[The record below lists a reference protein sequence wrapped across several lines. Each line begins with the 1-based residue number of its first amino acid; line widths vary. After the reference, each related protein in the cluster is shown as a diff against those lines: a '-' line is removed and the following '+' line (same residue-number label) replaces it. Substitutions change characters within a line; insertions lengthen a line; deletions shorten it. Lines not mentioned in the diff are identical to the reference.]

1 MFAFWRGLIL
11 VFERTAFG
19 DASGTDTE
27 SVPRL
32 FYHTLTIFNA
42 IGCHIWGKTYVYIN
56 IEEAKQGNMNKKNII
71 KIILAVAAVIIV
83 TKGVLFVYDKIE
95 VMNAPTMQEIVE
107 ANPWT
112 VPADW
117 FKTDTIT
124 IKGRIED
131 YDAEEFGFT
140 SMACYYDDVFEK
152 DNTVLVLDIAD
163 DGTFCKKF
171 LASYPV
177 CNSFIADGSKVFFN
191 AIPFFARP
199 GETIDISVRKAS
211 FGRYECVYNNGS
223 SRDVERWLRTSR
235 KLEGVMKPL
244 WKFEGTFDE
253 ANEVADEVWRR
264 AMARL
269 QKVSRS
275 EDYTPMEVQL
285 ALADF
290 QANFGMDYIG
300 CIERIAGGLTKSE
313 ERDSVW
319 YTEILDSAEWK
330 KYLDYETYAP
340 MRRIDYDNPLLF
352 ASSSY
357 FFLQNRVQYAKPVR
371 EDLYKG
377 ILSEGGG
384 MEVNFENYSK
394 KLTNNLAALRK
405 FMGADRENL
414 TAQMC
419 VYKEMAQEF
428 DTWRNTDDLLDS
440 LFPLYLDA
448 LKNPYIR
455 QKAEQFRDRR
465 LAQTDL
471 ATPLPDVP
479 DAKLIRNL
487 NAKFPGRFLI
497 IDFWGM
503 TCGPCRAAIQASK
516 ELRARVAKRDDVK
529 LIFIAGERTAEGS
542 EAYHNYVNEWLAD
555 EVTVCLTNRDFDRL
569 RELFQF
575 NSIPHYETITPDG
588 RRVRE
593 DLSIHG
599 YDDFD
604 YELQRLKEKLK

>member
-300 CIERIAGGLTKSE
+300 CIERIARGLTKSE

-479 DAKLIRNL
+479 EAELIRNL

-555 EVTVCLTNRDFDRL
+555 EETVCLTNRDFDRL

-604 YELQRLKEKLK
+604 YELKRLKEKLK

>member
-285 ALADF
+285 ALADL

-300 CIERIAGGLTKSE
+300 CIERIARGLTKSE

-529 LIFIAGERTAEGS
+529 LIFIAGECTAEGS

-555 EVTVCLTNRDFDRL
+555 EETVCLTNRDFDRL

-604 YELQRLKEKLK
+604 YELKRLKEKLK

>member
-285 ALADF
+285 ALADL

-300 CIERIAGGLTKSE
+300 CIERIARGLTKSE

-503 TCGPCRAAIQASK
+503 TCGPCRAAIQASQ

>member
-177 CNSFIADGSKVFFN
+177 CNSFIADGSKAFFN

-285 ALADF
+285 ALADL

-300 CIERIAGGLTKSE
+300 CIERIARGLTKSE

-340 MRRIDYDNPLLF
+340 MRRIDDDNPLLF

-555 EVTVCLTNRDFDRL
+555 EETVCLTNRDFDRL

-604 YELQRLKEKLK
+604 YELKRLKEKLK

>member
-1 MFAFWRGLIL
+1 M
-11 VFERTAFG
+11 
-19 DASGTDTE
+19 
-27 SVPRL
+27 PRIRIQYQYRATS
-32 FYHTLTIFNA
+32 YHILTIFNA

-264 AMARL
+264 AMVRL
-269 QKVSRS
+269 QHVSRS

-455 QKAEQFRDRR
+455 QKAEQFRNRR

-479 DAKLIRNL
+479 DAELIRNL

-529 LIFIAGERTAEGS
+529 LFFIAGERTAEGS
-542 EAYHNYVNEWLAD
+542 EAYHNYVNEWLAN
-555 EVTVCLTNRDFDRL
+555 EETVCLTNRDFDRL

>member
-1 MFAFWRGLIL
+1 
-11 VFERTAFG
+11 
-19 DASGTDTE
+19 
-27 SVPRL
+27 
-32 FYHTLTIFNA
+32 
-42 IGCHIWGKTYVYIN
+42 
-56 IEEAKQGNMNKKNII
+56 MNKKNII

-285 ALADF
+285 ALADL

-300 CIERIAGGLTKSE
+300 CIERIARGLTKSE

-542 EAYHNYVNEWLAD
+542 EAYHNYVNEWLAN
-555 EVTVCLTNRDFDRL
+555 EETVCLTNRDFDLL

-604 YELQRLKEKLK
+604 YELKRLKEKLK

>member
-1 MFAFWRGLIL
+1 
-11 VFERTAFG
+11 
-19 DASGTDTE
+19 
-27 SVPRL
+27 
-32 FYHTLTIFNA
+32 
-42 IGCHIWGKTYVYIN
+42 
-56 IEEAKQGNMNKKNII
+56 MNKKNII

-264 AMARL
+264 AMVRL
-269 QKVSRS
+269 QHVSRS

-300 CIERIAGGLTKSE
+300 CIERIARGLTKSE

-455 QKAEQFRDRR
+455 QKAEQFRNRR

-471 ATPLPDVP
+471 ATPLPDVH
-479 DAKLIRNL
+479 DAELIRNL

-542 EAYHNYVNEWLAD
+542 EAYHNYVNEWLAN
-555 EVTVCLTNRDFDRL
+555 EETVCLTNRDFDRL

>member
-264 AMARL
+264 AMVRL
-269 QKVSRS
+269 QHVSRS

-285 ALADF
+285 ALADL

-300 CIERIAGGLTKSE
+300 CIERIARGLTKSE

-516 ELRARVAKRDDVK
+516 ELCARVAKRDDVK

>member
-1 MFAFWRGLIL
+1 M
-11 VFERTAFG
+11 
-19 DASGTDTE
+19 
-27 SVPRL
+27 
-32 FYHTLTIFNA
+32 
-42 IGCHIWGKTYVYIN
+42 
-56 IEEAKQGNMNKKNII
+56 NMNKKTII

-300 CIERIAGGLTKSE
+300 CIERIARGLTKSE

-455 QKAEQFRDRR
+455 QKAEQFRNRR

-479 DAKLIRNL
+479 DAELIRNL

-555 EVTVCLTNRDFDRL
+555 EETVCLTNRDFDRL

-604 YELQRLKEKLK
+604 YELKRLKEKLK

>member
-42 IGCHIWGKTYVYIN
+42 IGCHIGGKTYVYIN

-131 YDAEEFGFT
+131 YDADEFGFT

-264 AMARL
+264 AMVRL
-269 QKVSRS
+269 QHVSRS

-300 CIERIAGGLTKSE
+300 CIERIARGLTKSE

-394 KLTNNLAALRK
+394 KLTNGLAALRK

-455 QKAEQFRDRR
+455 QKAEQFRNRR

-479 DAKLIRNL
+479 DAELIRNL

-542 EAYHNYVNEWLAD
+542 EAYHNYVNEWLAN
-555 EVTVCLTNRDFDRL
+555 EETVCLTNRDFDRL

-575 NSIPHYETITPDG
+575 NGIPHYETITPDG

>member
-285 ALADF
+285 ALADL

-300 CIERIAGGLTKSE
+300 CIERIARGLTKSE

-419 VYKEMAQEF
+419 VYKEMAQDF

-555 EVTVCLTNRDFDRL
+555 EETVCLTNRDFDRL

-604 YELQRLKEKLK
+604 YELKRLKEKLK

>member
-1 MFAFWRGLIL
+1 MKKKTIITVLLTIIALIL
-11 VFERTAFG
+11 VR
-19 DASGTDTE
+19 
-27 SVPRL
+27 
-32 FYHTLTIFNA
+32 
-42 IGCHIWGKTYVYIN
+42 
-56 IEEAKQGNMNKKNII
+56 
-71 KIILAVAAVIIV
+71 
-83 TKGVLFVYDKIE
+83 KGVSFVYDKIE

-112 VPADW
+112 VPTDW

-131 YDAEEFGFT
+131 YDAELFGFT
-140 SMACYYDDVFEK
+140 SMACYYNDVFDK
-152 DNTVLVLDIAD
+152 NNTVLVLDIAD

-191 AIPFFARP
+191 AIRFFARP
-199 GETIDISVRKAS
+199 GETIDVTVRKGT
-211 FGRYECVYNNGS
+211 FGRYECIYNNGS
-223 SRDVERWLRTSR
+223 SHDVERWLRTSR

-244 WKFEGTFDE
+244 WEFEGTFNE

-285 ALADF
+285 ALADL

-300 CIERIAGGLTKSE
+300 CIERIAGGLAKSE

-330 KYLDYETYAP
+330 KYHDYETYAP

-357 FFLQNRVQYAKPVR
+357 YFLQNRVQYARPVR
-371 EDLYKG
+371 EGQYEGLRDE
-377 ILSEGGG
+377 EGG
-384 MEVNFENYSK
+384 MSASFKNYSQ
-394 KLTNNLAALRK
+394 KLTNGLAALRK
-405 FMGADRENL
+405 FMATDKDNLIAQLCAYKDMVLEFDVWREDGDYLQRMLADTTITAAKKKENL
-414 TAQMC
+414 ENWPTLTKM
-419 VYKEMAQEF
+419 
-428 DTWRNTDDLLDS
+428 
-440 LFPLYLDA
+440 FPLYLDA
-448 LKNPYIR
+448 FKNPYIR
-455 QKAEQFRDRR
+455 QKAEQFRERR
-465 LAQTDL
+465 LSQKDL

-479 DAKLIRNL
+479 AAELIRSL
-487 NAKFPGRFLI
+487 VAKFPDRFLV

-503 TCGPCRAAIQASK
+503 SCGPCRAAIQESK
-516 ELRARVAKRDDVK
+516 DLRAKIAKRDDVK

-555 EVTVCLTNRDFDRL
+555 EETVCLTNRDFDRL

-575 NSIPHYETITPDG
+575 NGIPHYETITPDG

-599 YDDFD
+599 YHDFD
-604 YELQRLKEKLK
+604 SELQRLLEKLK

>member
-264 AMARL
+264 AMVRL
-269 QKVSRS
+269 QHVSRS

-285 ALADF
+285 ALADL

-300 CIERIAGGLTKSE
+300 CIERIARGLTKSE

-419 VYKEMAQEF
+419 VYKEMAQDF

-455 QKAEQFRDRR
+455 QKAEQFRNRR

-471 ATPLPDVP
+471 ATPLPDVH
-479 DAKLIRNL
+479 DAELIRNL

-555 EVTVCLTNRDFDRL
+555 EETVCLTNRDFDRL

>member
-1 MFAFWRGLIL
+1 
-11 VFERTAFG
+11 
-19 DASGTDTE
+19 
-27 SVPRL
+27 
-32 FYHTLTIFNA
+32 
-42 IGCHIWGKTYVYIN
+42 
-56 IEEAKQGNMNKKNII
+56 MNKKNII

-285 ALADF
+285 ALADL

-300 CIERIAGGLTKSE
+300 CIERIARGLTKSE
-313 ERDSVW
+313 ERDNVW

-555 EVTVCLTNRDFDRL
+555 EETVCLTNRDFDRL

-604 YELQRLKEKLK
+604 YELKRLKEKLK

>member
-264 AMARL
+264 AMVRL
-269 QKVSRS
+269 QHVSRS

-300 CIERIAGGLTKSE
+300 CIERIARGLTKSE

-394 KLTNNLAALRK
+394 KLANGLAALRK

-428 DTWRNTDDLLDS
+428 DTWRNTDDVLNS

-529 LIFIAGERTAEGS
+529 LIFIAEERTAEGS
-542 EAYHNYVNEWLAD
+542 EAYHNYVNEWLAN
-555 EVTVCLTNRDFDRL
+555 EETVCLTNRDFDRL

-604 YELQRLKEKLK
+604 YELKRLKEKLK

>member
-1 MFAFWRGLIL
+1 
-11 VFERTAFG
+11 
-19 DASGTDTE
+19 
-27 SVPRL
+27 
-32 FYHTLTIFNA
+32 
-42 IGCHIWGKTYVYIN
+42 
-56 IEEAKQGNMNKKNII
+56 MNKKNII

-264 AMARL
+264 AMVRL
-269 QKVSRS
+269 QHVSRS

-455 QKAEQFRDRR
+455 QKAEQFRNRR

-479 DAKLIRNL
+479 DAELIRNL

-529 LIFIAGERTAEGS
+529 LFFIAGERTAEGS
-542 EAYHNYVNEWLAD
+542 EAYHNYVNEWLAN
-555 EVTVCLTNRDFDRL
+555 EETVCLTNRDFDRL

>member
-1 MFAFWRGLIL
+1 
-11 VFERTAFG
+11 
-19 DASGTDTE
+19 
-27 SVPRL
+27 
-32 FYHTLTIFNA
+32 
-42 IGCHIWGKTYVYIN
+42 
-56 IEEAKQGNMNKKNII
+56 MNKKNII

-264 AMARL
+264 AMVRL
-269 QKVSRS
+269 QHVSRS

-300 CIERIAGGLTKSE
+300 CIERIARGLTKSE

-352 ASSSY
+352 ACSSY
-357 FFLQNRVQYAKPVR
+357 FLLQNRVQYAKPVR

-455 QKAEQFRDRR
+455 QKAEQFRNRR

-471 ATPLPDVP
+471 ATPLPDVH
-479 DAKLIRNL
+479 DAELIRNL

-542 EAYHNYVNEWLAD
+542 EAYHNYVNEWLAN
-555 EVTVCLTNRDFDRL
+555 EETVCLTNRDFDRL

>member
-264 AMARL
+264 AMVRL
-269 QKVSRS
+269 QHVSRS

-455 QKAEQFRDRR
+455 QKAEQFRNRR

-479 DAKLIRNL
+479 DAELIRNL

-529 LIFIAGERTAEGS
+529 LFFIAGERTAEGS
-542 EAYHNYVNEWLAD
+542 EAYHNYVNEWLAN
-555 EVTVCLTNRDFDRL
+555 EETVCLTNRDFDRL

>member
-1 MFAFWRGLIL
+1 
-11 VFERTAFG
+11 
-19 DASGTDTE
+19 
-27 SVPRL
+27 
-32 FYHTLTIFNA
+32 
-42 IGCHIWGKTYVYIN
+42 
-56 IEEAKQGNMNKKNII
+56 MNKKNII

-285 ALADF
+285 ALADL

-300 CIERIAGGLTKSE
+300 CIERIARGLTKSE

-357 FFLQNRVQYAKPVR
+357 FLLQNRVQYAKPVR

-555 EVTVCLTNRDFDRL
+555 EETVCLTNRDFDRL

-575 NSIPHYETITPDG
+575 NGIPHYETITPDG

-604 YELQRLKEKLK
+604 YELKRLKEKLK

>member
-1 MFAFWRGLIL
+1 MLAFWRGLIL
-11 VFERTAFG
+11 YLDGRRLAM
-19 DASGTDTE
+19 
-27 SVPRL
+27 PRIRIQYQYRATS
-32 FYHTLTIFNA
+32 YHILTIFNA

-264 AMARL
+264 AMVRL
-269 QKVSRS
+269 QHVSRS

-455 QKAEQFRDRR
+455 QKAEQFRNRR

-471 ATPLPDVP
+471 ATPLPDVH
-479 DAKLIRNL
+479 DAELIRNL

-542 EAYHNYVNEWLAD
+542 EAYHNYVNEWLAN
-555 EVTVCLTNRDFDRL
+555 EETVCLTNRDFDRL

>member
-1 MFAFWRGLIL
+1 M
-11 VFERTAFG
+11 
-19 DASGTDTE
+19 
-27 SVPRL
+27 
-32 FYHTLTIFNA
+32 
-42 IGCHIWGKTYVYIN
+42 
-56 IEEAKQGNMNKKNII
+56 NMNKKTII

-300 CIERIAGGLTKSE
+300 CIERIARGLTKSE

-555 EVTVCLTNRDFDRL
+555 EETVCLTNRDFDRL

-604 YELQRLKEKLK
+604 YELKRLKEKLK

>member
-71 KIILAVAAVIIV
+71 NIILAVAAVIIV

-177 CNSFIADGSKVFFN
+177 CNSFIADGSKGFFN

-285 ALADF
+285 ALADL

-319 YTEILDSAEWK
+319 YIEILDSAEWK

-340 MRRIDYDNPLLF
+340 MRRIDYNNPLLF
-352 ASSSY
+352 ASSSF

-394 KLTNNLAALRK
+394 KLTNGLAALRK
-405 FMGADRENL
+405 FMGTDKENL

-479 DAKLIRNL
+479 DAELIRNL

-503 TCGPCRAAIQASK
+503 TCGPCRAVIQASK

-542 EAYHNYVNEWLAD
+542 EAYHNYVNEWLAN
-555 EVTVCLTNRDFDRL
+555 EETVCLTNRDFDRL

-604 YELQRLKEKLK
+604 YELQRLK

>member
-1 MFAFWRGLIL
+1 MLAFWRGLIL

-264 AMARL
+264 AMVRL
-269 QKVSRS
+269 QHVSRS

-300 CIERIAGGLTKSE
+300 CIERIARGLTKSE

-352 ASSSY
+352 ACSSY
-357 FFLQNRVQYAKPVR
+357 FLLQNRVQYAKPVR

-455 QKAEQFRDRR
+455 QKAEQFRNRR

-471 ATPLPDVP
+471 ATPLPDVH
-479 DAKLIRNL
+479 DAELIRNL

>member
-1 MFAFWRGLIL
+1 MLAFWRGLIL
-11 VFERTAFG
+11 YLDGRRLAM
-19 DASGTDTE
+19 
-27 SVPRL
+27 PRIRIQYQYRATS
-32 FYHTLTIFNA
+32 YHILTIFNA

-264 AMARL
+264 AMVRL
-269 QKVSRS
+269 QHVSRS

-300 CIERIAGGLTKSE
+300 CIERIARGLTKSE

-455 QKAEQFRDRR
+455 QKAEQFRNRR

-479 DAKLIRNL
+479 DAELIRNL

-604 YELQRLKEKLK
+604 YELKRLKEKLK